1 MKVLILAAG
10 YGTRLAAIAKDT
22 PKPLLP
28 INGKPMI
35 DFIIK
40 ELSQISGIN
49 EYVVVTN
56 NKFFGQFQQWQQG
69 QGKLSSAIRIVND
82 GTNSNE
88 DRLGSVGDMRFVWD
102 REKVQDD
109 WLVVGGDNLFDF
121 DLTSYIAMARAKA
134 PAVTVGVY
142 DIKDISQAHMF
153 GIIALDKN
161 GKVVSFEE
169 KPAQPKSTL
178 VTMCFYY
185 FPKRTIGYIGQF
197 FKESSSSDA
206 AGSYIKWLSENK
218 EVYGFQ
224 FQGTWY
230 DIGSVESYYEAQ
242 KQFKK

>member
-1 MKVLILAAG
+1 MKILILAAG
-10 YGTRLAAIAKDT
+10 YGTRLQAIAKDI

-28 INGKPMI
+28 INGKPMLN
-35 DFIIK
+35 FIVD
-40 ELSQISGIN
+40 ELSQINDVS

-56 NKFFGQFQQWQQG
+56 NKFYEQFQRWQEA
-69 QGKLSSAIRIVND
+69 QGKLKSRIRIVND
-82 GTNSNE
+82 GTNSND
-88 DRLGSVGDMRFVWD
+88 DRLGSVGDMRFVWE
-102 REKVQDD
+102 REKELDD

-121 DLTSYIAMARAKA
+121 DLSAFAVMAKAKA

-153 GIIALDKN
+153 GILSLDKN

-169 KPAQPKSTL
+169 KPAKPKSTL
-178 VTMCFYY
+178 VTMCFYH
-185 FPKRTIGYIGQF
+185 FPKQTIGFISQY
-197 FKESSSSDA
+197 FKESSASDA
-206 AGSYIKWLSENK
+206 AGGYIKWLSEKK

-242 KQFKK
+242 NKFK

>member
-1 MKVLILAAG
+1 MKILILAAG
-10 YGTRLAAIAKDT
+10 YGTRLQAIAKDT

-28 INGKPMI
+28 INGKPMLNFILDELAQI
-35 DFIIK
+35 D
-40 ELSQISGIN
+40 GVT

-56 NKFFGQFQQWQQG
+56 NKFYEKFEQWRQAQG
-69 QGKLSSAIRIVND
+69 ELKSRIRIVND

-102 REKVQDD
+102 HEQESDD
-109 WLVVGGDNLFDF
+109 WLVAGGDNLFDF
-121 DLTSYIAMARAKA
+121 DLTAYMALARAKS
-134 PAVTVGVY
+134 PAVTVGAY
-142 DIKDISQAHMF
+142 DIKDISQAHLF
-153 GIIALDKN
+153 GIILLDKS
-161 GKVVSFEE
+161 GKVISFEE
-169 KPAQPKSTL
+169 KPAKPKSTL

-185 FPKRTIGYIGQF
+185 FPKETIKFIDQY

-206 AGSYIKWLSENK
+206 AGGYIKWLSEKK

-242 KQFKK
+242 KQFKP

>member
-1 MKVLILAAG
+1 MKILILAAG

-28 INGKPMI
+28 INGTPML
-35 DFIIK
+35 DLIIE
-40 ELSQISGIN
+40 ELSQISGIS

-56 NKFFGQFQQWQQG
+56 NKFFGHFQKWQE
-69 QGKLSSAIRIVND
+69 GKGDLKSKIRIVND

-102 REKVQDD
+102 REKELDD

-121 DLTSYIAMARAKA
+121 DLTAYITMARAKA

-142 DIKDISQAHMF
+142 DIKDITQAHMF
-153 GIIALDKN
+153 GILALDKS
-161 GKVVSFEE
+161 GKVISFEE
-169 KPAQPKSTL
+169 KPKQPKSTL
-178 VTMCFYY
+178 VTMCFYH
-185 FPKRTIGYIGQF
+185 FPKAAIGHIQQY
-197 FKESSSSDA
+197 FKESSAADA
-206 AGSYIKWLSENK
+206 AGGYIKWLSENK
-218 EVYGFQ
+218 EVYGFE

>member
-1 MKVLILAAG
+1 MKILILAAG

-35 DFIIK
+35 NFIID
-40 ELSQISGIN
+40 ELSQIQGIS

-56 NKFFGQFQQWQQG
+56 NKFFDHFQKWQSQQG
-69 QGKLSSAIRIVND
+69 ALKDRIRIVND

-88 DRLGSVGDMRFVWD
+88 DRLGSVGDMNFVWS

-121 DLTSYIAMARAKA
+121 DLSAYMKLARAKA

-142 DIKDISQAHMF
+142 DIKDISQAPKF
-153 GIIALDKN
+153 GIVLLDKN
-161 GKVVSFEE
+161 VKIVSFEE

-178 VTMCFYY
+178 VVMCFYH
-185 FPKRTIGYIGQF
+185 FPKATIGLIGQF
-197 FKESSSSDA
+197 LKETSSADA
-206 AGSYIKWLSENK
+206 AGGYIKWLSEK
-218 EVYGFQ
+218 SDVYGFE
-224 FQGTWY
+224 FHGTWY
-230 DIGSVESYYEAQ
+230 DIGSVESYYDAQ
-242 KQFKK
+242 KRFK

>member
-1 MKVLILAAG
+1 MKILILAAG

-35 DFIIK
+35 DFIID
-40 ELSQISGIN
+40 ELSQITGIS

-56 NKFFGQFQQWQQG
+56 NRFFSQFKKWQETHPALTP
-69 QGKLSSAIRIVND
+69 KIRIVND

-88 DRLGSVGDMRFVWD
+88 DRLGSVGDMRFVWE
-102 REKVQDD
+102 REKELDD

-121 DLTSYIAMARAKA
+121 DLTAFMKMARAKV

-153 GIIALDKN
+153 GIIGLDKD
-161 GKVVSFEE
+161 GKVISFEE

-178 VTMCFYY
+178 VTMCFYH
-185 FPKRTIGYIGQF
+185 FPKQTISHIGQF

-206 AGSYIKWLSENK
+206 AGSYIKWLSQKK

-230 DIGSVESYYEAQ
+230 DIGSVESYSEAQ
-242 KQFKK
+242 KHYKI

>member
-1 MKVLILAAG
+1 MKILILAAG

-35 DFIIK
+35 DLIIE
-40 ELSQISGIN
+40 ELSQIQGVS

-56 NKFFGQFQQWQQG
+56 NKFFGQFVNWQKDHG
-69 QGKLSSAIRIVND
+69 QLSSKIRIIND

-88 DRLGSVGDMRFVWD
+88 ARLGSVGDMRFVWE
-102 REKVQDD
+102 REKELDD

-121 DLTSYIAMARAKA
+121 DLTAYIAMARAKA

-142 DIKDISQAHMF
+142 DIKDITQAHLF
-153 GIIALDKN
+153 GILALDQN
-161 GKVVSFEE
+161 GKVISFEE
-169 KPAQPKSTL
+169 KPAKPKSTL

-185 FPKRTIGYIGQF
+185 FPKATIGYVGQF
-197 FKESSSSDA
+197 VKESSSSDA
-206 AGSYIKWLSENK
+206 AGSYIKWLSEK
-218 EVYGFQ
+218 KAVYGFQ

>member
-1 MKVLILAAG
+1 MKILILAAG
-10 YGTRLAAIAKDT
+10 YGTRLAAIAQDT

-35 DFIIK
+35 DFIIE

-56 NKFFGQFQQWQQG
+56 NKFFGHFQQWQQG
-69 QGKLSSAIRIVND
+69 QGKLSSVIRIVND

-102 REKVQDD
+102 REKDQDD

-121 DLTSYIAMARAKA
+121 DLTSFIAMARAKT

-142 DIKDISQAHMF
+142 DIKDISKAHMF

-185 FPKRTIGYIGQF
+185 FPKQTVGYIGQF

-242 KQFKK
+242 KQFRK

>member
-1 MKVLILAAG
+1 MKILILAAG

-28 INGKPMI
+28 INGTPMLDLII
-35 DFIIK
+35 DEI
-40 ELSQISGIN
+40 SQISGIS

-56 NKFFGQFQQWQQG
+56 NKFFGNFQKWQESHP
-69 QGKLSSAIRIVND
+69 KFKSKIRIVND
-82 GTNSNE
+82 GTNSND

-102 REKVQDD
+102 REKELDD

-121 DLTSYIAMARAKA
+121 DLTAFIAMARSKA

-142 DIKDISQAHMF
+142 DIKDITQAHLF
-153 GIIALDKN
+153 GILALDKN

-169 KPAQPKSTL
+169 KPKQPKSTL
-178 VTMCFYY
+178 VTMCFYH
-185 FPKRTIGYIGQF
+185 FPKASVGHIHDY
-197 FKESSSSDA
+197 FKASSAADA
-206 AGSYIKWLSENK
+206 AGGYIKWLSENK
-218 EVYGFQ
+218 EVYGFE

>member
-1 MKVLILAAG
+1 MKILVLAAG
-10 YGTRLAAIAKDT
+10 YGTRLQAIAKDT

-28 INGKPMI
+28 INQKPMLN
-35 DFIIK
+35 FILD
-40 ELSQISGIN
+40 ELSQIKGIS
-49 EYVVVTN
+49 EYVIVTN
-56 NKFFGQFQQWQQG
+56 NKFYGQFTAWQQA
-69 QGKLSSAIRIVND
+69 QGELKNKIRIVND

-102 REKVQDD
+102 REKELDD

-153 GIIALDKN
+153 GIILMDKA
-161 GKVVSFEE
+161 GKIVSFEE
-169 KPAQPKSTL
+169 KPSKPKSTL

-185 FPKRTIGYIGQF
+185 FPKETLGFIQQF

-206 AGSYIKWLSENK
+206 AGGYIKWLSEKK

-224 FQGTWY
+224 FQGKWY

-242 KQFKK
+242 SKFKQ